1 MLPHAFHAY
10 HTTVRT
16 SMGATLYSLVYEMEA
31 MMPLEVKIS
40 SIRVLMDAELE
51 ESEWAKLKFK

>member
-1 MLPHAFHAY
+1 MLPYAFHAY
-10 HTTVRT
+10 HTTVKT
-16 SMGATLYSLVYEMEA
+16 SIGATLYSLVYEMEA

-40 SIRVLMDAELE
+40 SWRVLMDAELE